1 MKCQDSRQNNS
12 PIIVPIPLASDLSN
26 VRIVVTLPNMMVCA
40 DNGTNTLLNVK
51 R

>member
-12 PIIVPIPLASDLSN
+12 PDYRSNTLASDLSN

-40 DNGTNTLLNVK
+40 DNGTQYAFEC
-51 R
+51 